1 MAVPRG
7 SLRSFLS
14 RAKSA
19 LRSSIS
25 NKSPLTLV
33 IGNESADLDSITCS
47 ILYAYLQSSAP
58 TAGRQVRLHVPLL
71 NIPRADIALRP
82 ELLALLPH
90 ANVDADHLITL
101 DDLPDLAR
109 IGSEL
114 PPDITRWIL
123 VDHNALQGTLG
134 SVYSKRVVGVIDH
147 HDDEGKVPQDTGDEP
162 RIITKSGSCTSLVT
176 NYSRDAWDRLSTNAL
191 SSGAAHG
198 QDDSLADDSA
208 VTTLWDAQ
216 VAHLAMASILIDTH
230 DLTDENKT
238 TDHDRKAVEYLA
250 AKVNM
255 SPRISKDFDR
265 GMFFTKLSDAKR
277 DVDSLSLTD
286 ILRKDYKQWSEGDQT
301 LGMSSVVKPV
311 DYLQRKA
318 SEATTQQ
325 DGKVDVQVSERATTQ
340 QDSKVDGAFMGAIK
354 DFAAERNLDIF
365 GIMTTFTADDGS
377 FARELLVISPSET
390 GATSV
395 KKFVDNSSAE
405 LKLEEVDGR
414 NEDKTLL
421 RYWRQKNVSCSRK
434 QVAPMLRKAM
444 SMQQ

>member
-1 MAVPRG
+1 
-7 SLRSFLS
+7 
-14 RAKSA
+14 
-19 LRSSIS
+19 
-25 NKSPLTLV
+25 
-33 IGNESADLDSITCS
+33 
-47 ILYAYLQSSAP
+47 
-58 TAGRQVRLHVPLL
+58 VPLL

-147 HDDEGKVPQDTGDEP
+147 HDDEGRVPQDTGDEP
-162 RIITKSGSCTSLVT
+162 RIITKSGSCMSLVT
-176 NYSRDAWDRLSTNAL
+176 NYSRDAWDRLSSNAL

-216 VAHLAMASILIDTH
+216 VAQLAMASILIDTH
-230 DLTDENKT
+230 DLKDENKT
-238 TDHDRKAVEYLA
+238 TDQDREAVEYLA

-286 ILRKDYKQWSEGDQT
+286 ILRKDYKQWNEGDQT

-311 DYLQRKA
+311 NYLQRKA
-318 SEATTQQ
+318 SDQARTQQ
-325 DGKVDVQVSERATTQ
+325 DGKVD
-340 QDSKVDGAFMGAIK
+340 GAFIDAIK
-354 DFAAERNLDIF
+354 GFAAERNLDIF
-365 GIMTTFTADDGS
+365 AIMTTFTADDGS
-377 FARELLVISPSET
+377 FARELLVISSSGR

-395 KKFVDNSSAE
+395 KKFVDKSSTE
-405 LKLEEVDGR
+405 LELEELDGR
-414 NEDKTLL
+414 DDDKTLL